1 MNYHEPE
8 LRKEPRMS
16 TNNMQEA
23 FARLE
28 AHRRELEAQIV
39 FELEAKFLST
49 PERTARIIASHD
61 FSLTRASF
69 DNEESQSGN
78 DSHTTISWIGDE

>member
-1 MNYHEPE
+1 
-8 LRKEPRMS
+8 MS
-16 TNNMQEA
+16 TNPMQQA

-49 PERTARIIASHD
+49 TERPSQIIASHHVGHA
-61 FSLTRASF
+61 RASF
-69 DNEESQSGN
+69 DNEETTSGN
-78 DSHTTISWIGDE
+78 DSHTTISWIDDE

>member
-1 MNYHEPE
+1 
-8 LRKEPRMS
+8 MS

-39 FELEAKFLST
+39 FELEEKFLST
-49 PERTARIIASHD
+49 PERTSRITASHD
-61 FSLTRASF
+61 VSLIRASF
-69 DNEESQSGN
+69 DNEETESGN
-78 DSHTTISWIGDE
+78 DSHTTISWIDDE

>member
-1 MNYHEPE
+1 
-8 LRKEPRMS
+8 MS

-49 PERTARIIASHD
+49 PERTSRIIASHRV
-61 FSLTRASF
+61 SHAQASF
-69 DNEESQSGN
+69 DGEETTSGN
-78 DSHTTISWIGDE
+78 DSHTTIGWVDDE

>member
-8 LRKEPRMS
+8 LRKEKRMS
-16 TNNMQEA
+16 TNMQEA

-49 PERTARIIASHD
+49 PERTSSIIASHAV
-61 FSLTRASF
+61 SHAMASF
-69 DNEESQSGN
+69 DNEESASGN
-78 DSHTTISWIGDE
+78 DSHTTISWMDDD